1 MITYII
7 SQVLCVLG
15 LLLFVTS
22 MQKYDRKSILKWQT
36 YSFALYA
43 MQYFL
48 LGAYSGMLT
57 YIINMT
63 RSFVFFIFENKK
75 KYFKYLVIL
84 FIFITLVTG
93 IFTYKG
99 IFDIIPIAN
108 AILSILNVSQKDIK
122 RIKIGQIIISILW
135 IVYDIRIYS
144 YMASVTEMIIILS
157 AIKSLN
163 SNPKLLCE
171 KT

>member
-1 MITYII
+1 
-7 SQVLCVLG
+7 
-15 LLLFVTS
+15 
-22 MQKYDRKSILKWQT
+22 
-36 YSFALYA
+36 
-43 MQYFL
+43 
-48 LGAYSGMLT
+48 MLT

-75 KYFKYLVIL
+75 KYFKYLVVL

-144 YMASVTEMIIILS
+144 YIASVTEMIIILS
-157 AIKSLN
+157 AMKSLN

>member
-1 MITYII
+1 
-7 SQVLCVLG
+7 
-15 LLLFVTS
+15 

-43 MQYFL
+43 IQYFL

-63 RSFVFFIFENKK
+63 RR
-75 KYFKYLVIL
+75 
-84 FIFITLVTG
+84 
-93 IFTYKG
+93 
-99 IFDIIPIAN
+99 FDNIPIAN
-108 AILSILNVSQKDIK
+108 AILSILW
-122 RIKIGQIIISILW
+122 II
-135 IVYDIRIYS
+135 YDIIIYS
-144 YMASVTEMIIILS
+144 YIASVTEMIIILS
-157 AIKSLN
+157 VMKSLN